1 MGFRFQRRIR
11 IVPGLH
17 LNLSKFGVSASVGRR
32 GSWLTFGPRG
42 TRATVGIPGTGLSYT
57 ESSHAPRG
65 VMGAQAYVPD
75 PPKLVDAESVPA
87 TEEHAADSDTVEIS
101 ALAVILGLA
110 AIVALIAGA
119 IWIFR

>member
-1 MGFRFQRRIR
+1 M
-11 IVPGLH
+11 PGLR
-17 LNLSKFGVSASVGRR
+17 LNLSKSGVSASVGRR

-57 ESSHAPRG
+57 ESSHAPRTA
-65 VMGAQAYVPD
+65 MSAQPYIPG
-75 PPKLVDAESVPA
+75 PPQLVEAENAPE
-87 TEEHAADSDTVEIS
+87 TEERAADLEPVEVS

-110 AIVALIAGA
+110 AMVALIAGA

>member
-11 IVPGLH
+11 IVPGLR
-17 LNLSKFGVSASVGRR
+17 LNLSKSGVSASVGGR

-42 TRATVGIPGTGLSYT
+42 KRATVGIPGTGLLYT

-65 VMGAQAYVPD
+65 AMGAQAYVPG
-75 PPKLVDAESVPA
+75 PPQFVDAESAPA
-87 TEEHAADSDTVEIS
+87 IEEHAADSDTVEIG

-110 AIVALIAGA
+110 AIVALIAGV